1 MPVTASRRSKY
12 RGRQR
17 PGACLIR
24 YLAPLRIANLREA
37 SR

>member
-1 MPVTASRRSKY
+1 MPVTASRRS
-12 RGRQR
+12 RHLGRQR
-17 PGACLIR
+17 PDACLIR

>member
-1 MPVTASRRSKY
+1 MPVTALRRSRQ

-17 PGACLIR
+17 LTACLIR
-24 YLAPLRIANLREA
+24 YLAPLRVNNLREA

>member
-1 MPVTASRRSKY
+1 MPVTALRRSRH

-17 PGACLIR
+17 PAACLIR
-24 YLAPLRIANLREA
+24 YLAPLRVTHLREA